1 MGARVAKLHV
11 TIAYHGQI
19 IEDRILNIQ
28 ESVRL
33 GDSADA
39 VLSFPGADILVS
51 CVDGDIS
58 WRGRRLREGDRA
70 SLELGPLSLQV
81 EHVWPER
88 LRYSHAF
95 SGMDMAFL
103 LVLLGVT
110 VSGMW
115 IDTLNRIS
123 QTPARGDFLEQI
135 GDFRQQSATE
145 AGWQRNTERSSAV
158 QGVEQVE
165 PQALADNLWEGPRA
179 FPDDE
184 RSGFGYYTWYREAVA
199 IPPVMVGGA
208 GPDGLRDVDH
218 AALAEAAYAADNYDA
233 ALAHYQWLENHHPG
247 TERWLEGIALAQ
259 KRMGMHAQE
268 LESTQALLERDPNHL
283 VAMGNLAVVLARLGQ
298 MDGAEKALDDLKTH
312 YPYQPFATQCEAIIF
327 AIQGL
332 EKEAL
337 GALDVLLAEYGALPG
352 RLQDELKRDIA
363 LDPALSNLRA
373 DPRLR
378 DLLLESLQEAP
389 RPI

>member
-1 MGARVAKLHV
+1 MGGRVAKLHV
-11 TIAYHGQI
+11 TIAYNGQI
-19 IEDRILNIQ
+19 VEDRVLNIQ

-33 GDSADA
+33 GEAADA

-70 SLELGPLSLQV
+70 SLDMGPLRLRV
-81 EHVWPER
+81 EHIWPER
-88 LRYSHAF
+88 LRYSSAF
-95 SGMDMAFL
+95 SGMDLAFL

-115 IDTLNRIS
+115 IDTLNRLGHN
-123 QTPARGDFLEQI
+123 PARGEFLEQI
-135 GDFRQQSATE
+135 GDFRQRSATE
-145 AGWQRNTERSSAV
+145 AAWQRNTERSSAV
-158 QGVEQVE
+158 QGVEQLE
-165 PQALADNLWEGPRA
+165 LAALPDDLWEGPRA
-179 FPDDE
+179 YPDDA
-184 RSGFGYYTWYREAVA
+184 RSGFGYYAWYRGAVA
-199 IPPVMVGGA
+199 IPPVMIGNTGTS
-208 GPDGLRDVDH
+208 GLRDVDH
-218 AALAEAAYAADNYDA
+218 AALADAAYAADNYEA
-233 ALAHYQWLENHHPG
+233 ALAHYQWLEARHPG
-247 TERWLEGIALAQ
+247 TGRWLEGVALSQ

-268 LESTQALLERDPNHL
+268 LQSTLALLERDPNHL

-298 MDGAEKALDDLKTH
+298 MDKAEKALDDLKTH

-337 GALDVLLAEYGALPG
+337 GALDVLFAEYGALPG

-378 DLLLESLQEAP
+378 DLLLESLQDAP